1 MPLLQ
6 ARVSDWWRTWW
17 PAVLLGV
24 LTVGSYGLVLYGFG
38 VISGP
43 IQEEEGW
50 SSGATNAAF
59 MGSYLLGAAG
69 SIVSGRVLD
78 AIGPRPV
85 LAVGLI
91 GGTGLLIAASFAG
104 SVWLFIPL
112 WALGGAI
119 TIAGLF
125 YNVTMP
131 ITARLY
137 PHRQTAAM
145 TVLVTTGG
153 FSSVVFLPL
162 TGLLTD
168 ELGWRWAVRILLVL
182 AATLV
187 IPALL
192 TVRKLPP
199 VPADGAAS
207 NPGAGAPRVGFSNV
221 RDAVRSPEVLLML
234 AVVAVSS
241 FGLGALLN
249 HFVPAATAAGL
260 SITAGGF
267 LTGLRGFLS
276 IPGRALIGPMAGLL
290 GLRPALGVGYA
301 VMLLGTL
308 ALDRGRSALLD
319 LRFRDHR
326 RARLGPDD
334 AAPGADR
341 LRHLRPPTNWH
352 PDGPADRDRQRCARD
367 RALCGRSALRRP
379 RRLHPGADRDRR
391 RQLHHAAAAHR
402 PRTLPS
408 QDASHPAVTL
418 SINHCGRRD
427 GCRDGRHHRWH
438 NSGESCEEIQWDA

>member
-1 MPLLQ
+1 M
-6 ARVSDWWRTWW
+6 
-17 PAVLLGV
+17 
-24 LTVGSYGLVLYGFG
+24 LYGFG

-207 NPGAGAPRVGFSNV
+207 NPGAGAPRAGFSNV

-308 ALDRGRSALLD
+308 ALIAAGPLFWIYVSAIIAGLVWGQTMPLQGLIASDIFGLRRIGTLMALQTAIGNVALAIGPFAAGLLYD
-319 LRFRDHR
+319 ALDDYTPVLIAIAVANFITLLLLIALARFRR
-326 RARLGPDD
+326 R
-334 AAPGADR
+334 
-341 LRHLRPPTNWH
+341 T
-352 PDGPADRDRQRCARD
+352 PA
-367 RALCGRSALRRP
+367 
-379 RRLHPGADRDRR
+379 
-391 RQLHHAAAAHR
+391 
-402 PRTLPS
+402 
-408 QDASHPAVTL
+408 
-418 SINHCGRRD
+418 
-427 GCRDGRHHRWH
+427 
-438 NSGESCEEIQWDA
+438 IQPLL